1 MRLKAREIIDRI
13 EEIIVSY
20 NKNRD
25 KLDDD
30 TISELRATLS
40 TGTYLFVESAM
51 LPAMEDAIVTDIAER
66 KTEATVFQQLFD
78 NLIKEGFSKSQAES
92 MARKLYLGNEEYL
105 EAVKQNKNAQ
115 MIVKIYDTLLK
126 QANQVLNS
134 MAKRINYT

>member
-1 MRLKAREIIDRI
+1 MKAKAREIIDRI
-13 EEIIVSY
+13 EEIIITY

-51 LPAMEDAIVTDIAER
+51 LPAMEDAISTDIVEK
-66 KTEATVFQQLFD
+66 KTEAEVFQRLFD
-78 NLIKEGFSKSQAES
+78 KLQSDGFSKSQAES
-92 MARKLYLGNEEYL
+92 MARKLYLGDDQYL
-105 EAVKQNKNAQ
+105 EAVKQNKHAH

-134 MAKRINYT
+134 MAKRINYI